1 MKPKRTTKRGRQI
14 VSKYTTELRYL
25 IENNFDIGLKDYPI
39 FDENYRESL
48 NQKIINHYYFREIG
62 METAELFKRY
72 LNNTMREII
81 PYYNQLYKSE
91 LLEFNPFYNVDKTV
105 TADKNNN
112 SVSDFVGNITGKN
125 TQTADTENTQTNN
138 GKQQTTTAATST
150 GESVG
155 DTKGSGKTTT
165 KNKKVSSDTPQG
177 FLSINSIDNET
188 YASTAEMS
196 NGETVNDYTVN
207 NTKATS
213 NNSETGMT
221 DQTTADETKATGNSK
236 SNATTETDTANK
248 TTSNDFENYISHV
261 IGKSEGETYSEML
274 MKFRETFLNIDMMI
288 IDELKTCFMM
298 IY

>member
-1 MKPKRTTKRGRQI
+1 M
-14 VSKYTTELRYL
+14 SKYTTELRYL

-39 FDENYRESL
+39 FDENYREPL
-48 NQKIINHYYFREIG
+48 NRKIINHYYFREIG
-62 METAELFKRY
+62 FETAELFKRY
-72 LNNTMREII
+72 LNNTMYEIM
-81 PYYNQLYKSE
+81 PYYNQLCKSE

-112 SVSDFVGNITGKN
+112 SVSDFVGNIRGKN

-155 DTKGSGKTTT
+155 NSTTT
-165 KNKKVSSDTPQG
+165 NKNKNVSSDTPQG
-177 FLSINSIDNET
+177 FLSINSIENET
-188 YASTAEMS
+188 YASAAEMGNAES
-196 NGETVNDYTVN
+196 IN
-207 NTKATS
+207 NSKATS
-213 NNSETGMT
+213 NNAENGIT

>member
-1 MKPKRTTKRGRQI
+1 M
-14 VSKYTTELRYL
+14 SKYTTELRYL

-39 FDENYRESL
+39 FDENYREPL

-62 METAELFKRY
+62 FETAELFKRY
-72 LNNTMREII
+72 LNNTMNEIM
-81 PYYNQLYKSE
+81 PYYNQLFKSE

-112 SVSDFVGNITGKN
+112 SVSDFVGNISGKN

-155 DTKGSGKTTT
+155 NSTTT
-165 KNKKVSSDTPQG
+165 NKNKNVSSDTPQG
-177 FLSINSIDNET
+177 FLSINSIENET
-188 YASTAEMS
+188 YASAAEMGNAES
-196 NGETVNDYTVN
+196 IN
-207 NTKATS
+207 NSKATS
-213 NNSETGMT
+213 NNAENGIT

>member
-1 MKPKRTTKRGRQI
+1 M
-14 VSKYTTELRYL
+14 SKYTTELRYL

-39 FDENYRESL
+39 FDENYREPL

-62 METAELFKRY
+62 FETAELFKRY
-72 LNNTMREII
+72 LNNTMNEIM

-112 SVSDFVGNITGKN
+112 SVSDFVGNISGKD

-155 DTKGSGKTTT
+155 NSTTT
-165 KNKKVSSDTPQG
+165 NKNKNVSSDTPQG
-177 FLSINSIDNET
+177 FLSINSIENET
-188 YASTAEMS
+188 YASAAEMGNAES
-196 NGETVNDYTVN
+196 IN
-207 NTKATS
+207 NSKATS
-213 NNSETGMT
+213 NNAENGIT

>member
-1 MKPKRTTKRGRQI
+1 M
-14 VSKYTTELRYL
+14 SKYTTELRYL

-39 FDENYRESL
+39 FDENYREPL

-62 METAELFKRY
+62 FETAELFKRY
-72 LNNTMREII
+72 LNNTMNEIM
-81 PYYNQLYKSE
+81 PYYNQLFKSE

-105 TADKNNN
+105 TSDKNNN
-112 SVSDFVGNITGKN
+112 SVSDFVGNISGKN

-155 DTKGSGKTTT
+155 NSTTT
-165 KNKKVSSDTPQG
+165 NKNKNVSSDTPQG
-177 FLSINSIDNET
+177 FLSINSIENET
-188 YASTAEMS
+188 YASTAEMGNAES
-196 NGETVNDYTVN
+196 IN
-207 NTKATS
+207 NSKATS
-213 NNSETGMT
+213 NNAENGIT

>member
-1 MKPKRTTKRGRQI
+1 
-14 VSKYTTELRYL
+14 
-25 IENNFDIGLKDYPI
+25 
-39 FDENYRESL
+39 
-48 NQKIINHYYFREIG
+48 
-62 METAELFKRY
+62 
-72 LNNTMREII
+72 
-81 PYYNQLYKSE
+81 
-91 LLEFNPFYNVDKTV
+91 
-105 TADKNNN
+105 
-112 SVSDFVGNITGKN
+112 
-125 TQTADTENTQTNN
+125 
-138 GKQQTTTAATST
+138 
-150 GESVG
+150 
-155 DTKGSGKTTT
+155 
-165 KNKKVSSDTPQG
+165 
-177 FLSINSIDNET
+177 
-188 YASTAEMS
+188 MS

>member
-1 MKPKRTTKRGRQI
+1 M
-14 VSKYTTELRYL
+14 SKYTTELRYL

-39 FDENYRESL
+39 FDENYREPL
-48 NQKIINHYYFREIG
+48 NRKIINHYYFREIG
-62 METAELFKRY
+62 FETAELFKRY
-72 LNNTMREII
+72 LNNTMNEIM
-81 PYYNQLYKSE
+81 PYYNQLFKSE

-112 SVSDFVGNITGKN
+112 SVSDFVGNISGKN

-155 DTKGSGKTTT
+155 NSTTRN
-165 KNKKVSSDTPQG
+165 KNKNVSSDTPQG

-188 YASTAEMS
+188 YASAAEMGNAES
-196 NGETVNDYTVN
+196 IN
-207 NTKATS
+207 NSKATS
-213 NNSETGMT
+213 NNAENGIT

>member
-1 MKPKRTTKRGRQI
+1 M
-14 VSKYTTELRYL
+14 SKYTTELRYL

-39 FDENYRESL
+39 FDENYREPL
-48 NQKIINHYYFREIG
+48 NRKIINHYYFREIG
-62 METAELFKRY
+62 FETAELFKRY
-72 LNNTMREII
+72 LNNTMNEIM
-81 PYYNQLYKSE
+81 PYYNQLFKSE

-112 SVSDFVGNITGKN
+112 SVSDFVGNISGKN

-155 DTKGSGKTTT
+155 NSTTT
-165 KNKKVSSDTPQG
+165 NKNKNVSSDTPQG

-188 YASTAEMS
+188 YASAAEMGNAES
-196 NGETVNDYTVN
+196 IN
-207 NTKATS
+207 NSKATS
-213 NNSETGMT
+213 NNAENGIT

>member
-1 MKPKRTTKRGRQI
+1 M
-14 VSKYTTELRYL
+14 SKYTTELRYL

-72 LNNTMREII
+72 LNNTMREIM

-112 SVSDFVGNITGKN
+112 SVSDFVGNISGKN

-155 DTKGSGKTTT
+155 NSTTT
-165 KNKKVSSDTPQG
+165 NKNKNVSSDTPQG
-177 FLSINSIDNET
+177 FLSINSIENET
-188 YASTAEMS
+188 YASAAEMGNAES
-196 NGETVNDYTVN
+196 IN
-207 NTKATS
+207 NSKATS

>member
-1 MKPKRTTKRGRQI
+1 M
-14 VSKYTTELRYL
+14 SKYTTELRYL

-39 FDENYRESL
+39 FDENYREPL
-48 NQKIINHYYFREIG
+48 NRKIINHYYFREIG
-62 METAELFKRY
+62 FETAELFKRY
-72 LNNTMREII
+72 LNNTMNEIM
-81 PYYNQLYKSE
+81 PYYNQLFKSE

-112 SVSDFVGNITGKN
+112 SVSDFVGNISGKN

-155 DTKGSGKTTT
+155 NSTTT
-165 KNKKVSSDTPQG
+165 NKNKKVSSDTPQG
-177 FLSINSIDNET
+177 FLSINSIEIET
-188 YASTAEMS
+188 YASVAEMGNAES
-196 NGETVNDYTVN
+196 IN
-207 NTKATS
+207 NSKATS
-213 NNSETGMT
+213 NNAENGIT

>member
-1 MKPKRTTKRGRQI
+1 M
-14 VSKYTTELRYL
+14 SKYTTELRYL

-72 LNNTMREII
+72 LNNTMREIM

-112 SVSDFVGNITGKN
+112 SVSDFVGNISGKN

-155 DTKGSGKTTT
+155 NSTTT
-165 KNKKVSSDTPQG
+165 NKNKNVSSDTPQG
-177 FLSINSIDNET
+177 FLSINSIENET
-188 YASTAEMS
+188 YASAAEMGNAES
-196 NGETVNDYTVN
+196 IN
-207 NTKATS
+207 NSKATS
-213 NNSETGMT
+213 NNAENGIT